1 MPRIKAASV
10 TSSRGSHSD
19 MAPDKGVT
27 DRDDTYAEMEARMQT
42 QALFDAIYADNEL
55 EVKRLVRKD
64 DVNTNVVDENEL
76 NKPSALIA
84 AVQRENIEIV
94 KFLLKSKKHP
104 ADVNKEDTRGKRAIW

>member
-1 MPRIKAASV
+1 
-10 TSSRGSHSD
+10 

-64 DVNTNVVDENEL
+64 DVNTNVVDENE
-76 NKPSALIA
+76 
-84 AVQRENIEIV
+84 VNI
-94 KFLLKSKKHP
+94 L
-104 ADVNKEDTRGKRAIW
+104 RGILTAIERKT